1 MVFTWPPQIAG
12 RMDIPQQMV
21 IQIPKEGEASV
32 MEAVTE
38 EQEGEEDD

>member
-1 MVFTWPPQIAG
+1 MWSPQIAG
-12 RMDIPQQMV
+12 KMDVPQQMV

-38 EQEGEEDD
+38 EHEGDDD

>member
-1 MVFTWPPQIAG
+1 
-12 RMDIPQQMV
+12 MDVPQQMV

-38 EQEGEEDD
+38 EHEGDDDWWCNPVGESPSM